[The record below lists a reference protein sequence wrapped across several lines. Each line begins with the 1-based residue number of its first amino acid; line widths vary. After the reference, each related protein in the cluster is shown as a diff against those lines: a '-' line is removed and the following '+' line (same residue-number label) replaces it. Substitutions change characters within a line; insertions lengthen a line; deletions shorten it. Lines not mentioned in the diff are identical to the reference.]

1 MPTTTFFNFFFLTTQ
16 CARRPEAR
24 ACNKQMLGQKLAPN
38 GRLPAT
44 LRLAIR
50 ANPSTRGFAARRNV
64 AEAERAICERSEAE
78 KAH

>member
-1 MPTTTFFNFFFLTTQ
+1 MTAPNI
-16 CARRPEAR
+16 
-24 ACNKQMLGQKLAPN
+24 MSPN

-78 KAH
+78 KAR